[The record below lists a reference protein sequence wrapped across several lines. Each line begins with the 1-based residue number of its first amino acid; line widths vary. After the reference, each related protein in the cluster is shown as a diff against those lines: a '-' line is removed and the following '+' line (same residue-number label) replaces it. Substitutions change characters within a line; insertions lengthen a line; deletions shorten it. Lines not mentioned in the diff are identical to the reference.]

1 MHSTNPPYKSTT
13 PGRRALREKD
23 VLAQV
28 GFSKSQLW
36 RLIQQGQFP
45 KPARI
50 SERCNAWDSLLVDQW
65 LISKFNSG
73 NLSLNKK

>member
-1 MHSTNPPYKSTT
+1 MDSHSSPTYQVKI
-13 PGRRALREKD
+13 RRALRERD

-36 RLIQQGQFP
+36 RLIQQGKFP

-50 SERCNAWDSLLVDQW
+50 SERCNAWDSVLVEQW
-65 LISKFNSG
+65 LANKFDLPQDLSK
-73 NLSLNKK
+73 